1 MILIYLPVI
10 FLLYALANILLVI
23 FLCIISIFMGIFGF
37 SFELLSRAGGALC
50 ILGAIF
56 LPVTMLIGI
65 GIAFKE
71 VFWEVMKDSG
81 KDICSSL
88 S

>member
-1 MILIYLPVI
+1 MGLSTATCAVNRGNQPTKVI
-10 FLLYALANILLVI
+10 ITSRENSL
-23 FLCIISIFMGIFGF
+23 
-37 SFELLSRAGGALC
+37 LLSLKKKKKKKTGHKDALC